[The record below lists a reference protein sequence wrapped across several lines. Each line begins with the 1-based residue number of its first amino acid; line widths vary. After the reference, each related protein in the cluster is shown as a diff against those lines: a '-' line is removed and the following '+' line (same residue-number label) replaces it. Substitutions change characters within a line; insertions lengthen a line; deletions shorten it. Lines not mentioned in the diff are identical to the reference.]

1 MTAPGGAA
9 RLRTDLKGALMK
21 ERRRSRR
28 AIPENEI
35 SIMIGGN
42 RPAKVVDVSPSG
54 AHLELASAL
63 NPRGECRLS
72 LPLPDGTLR
81 LKARVVHCKLTGFS
95 STGGRSQLVYHAGVE
110 FVDIDPKLAASISL
124 AFPLPVSKPVRNG
137 PIKVKVNV
145 DALEQAVQEGE
156 HGAN

>member
-1 MTAPGGAA
+1 ME
-9 RLRTDLKGALMK
+9 

-28 AIPENEI
+28 AAPADEI

-72 LPLPDGTLR
+72 LPLPNGILR

-95 STGGRSQLVYHAGVE
+95 STGEKNQLVYHAGVE
-110 FVDIDPKLAASISL
+110 FVDIDPKLAKSISL
-124 AFPLPVSKPVRNG
+124 AYPPPVSKPVRTG

-145 DALEQAVQEGE
+145 DALEHAAQEGE